1 LIRIFRTISRR
12 IPTSSASGEPLLFQ
26 TRKTEQREEISMQTD
41 IQARSFPLTDAL
53 RNHVH
58 NRLGFTFLYASS
70 RVRRVLVRLSDLNGP
85 RGGIDKRCLVEV
97 RLEGLPVVVVE
108 DVQSDMYSAIDRAV
122 GRAARTVKRRLAL
135 RGSRRYQTAPH
146 AHLLATGQ

>member
-1 LIRIFRTISRR
+1 
-12 IPTSSASGEPLLFQ
+12 
-26 TRKTEQREEISMQTD
+26 MQTD

-58 NRLGFTFLYASS
+58 NRLGFTFLNASS
-70 RVRRVLVRLSDLNGP
+70 RVQRVRVRLSDLNGP
-85 RGGIDKRCLVEV
+85 RGGVDKCCLVEI

-108 DVQSDMYSAIDRAV
+108 DVQSEMYTAIDRAV
-122 GRAARTVKRRLAL
+122 GRAARTAKRRLAQQ
-135 RGSRRYQTAPH
+135 GSRRHQAATQH